1 MWRWLSATA
10 LVAVGL
16 VMGPSVAGAQQT
28 AIAHATSWAELGH
41 GSVIAPAQFHSH
53 PGDFLSGPQ
62 PHVGGRSFTS
72 ESTNWSG
79 QIATGTTFTAITG
92 DWVVPTVQPT
102 QYGGA
107 SATWIGIDG
116 GPSSPSS
123 IIQTGTAQLTEGGQ
137 TALLRLVRALSRPCG
152 DHRSGLAR

>member
-16 VMGPSVAGAQQT
+16 VMGRVGRRGA
-28 AIAHATSWAELGH
+28 ADGHRAATSWAELGH

-53 PGDFLSGPQ
+53 PGDFLTGPQ
-62 PHVGGRSFTS
+62 PHVGGRSFTA

-79 QIATGTTFTAITG
+79 QIATGTTFTGITG

-123 IIQTGTAQLTEGGQ
+123 IIQTGTAQLTEGGADGC
-137 TALLRLVRALSRPCG
+137 TTPGTSSIPTLR
-152 DHRSGLAR
+152 